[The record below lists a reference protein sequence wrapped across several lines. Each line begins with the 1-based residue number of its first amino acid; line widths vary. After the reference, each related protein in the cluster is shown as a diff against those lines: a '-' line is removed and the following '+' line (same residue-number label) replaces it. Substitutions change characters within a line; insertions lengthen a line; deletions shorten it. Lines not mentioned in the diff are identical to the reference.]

1 MSSPVPFLPP
11 VLEIINAIVTSKTI
25 PELNESERSEVTH
38 YLFKHADKP
47 LRLAIAEIA
56 YRNPKQP
63 HALDLFLSCAMPLA
77 QKWAVRKAHRLFMHP
92 SDWQIECF
100 YNGAVS
106 AMLKTFH
113 NPFPLR
119 DEPDAFR
126 RFLPYR
132 FACGAI
138 EAYFTRQ
145 ENYRTNTVE
154 NLELAA
160 RPNHPYS
167 HPIEQEVITRDLLEK
182 ISEYPL
188 LQRSVSKTLECI
200 RELGPD
206 EVLKERHWAEERNPE
221 RSKKGFAGRPMLNA
235 ETIAQARG
243 VTPAFVHCQISTARR
258 ILQKAFN
265 GDGRLFATH

>member
-1 MSSPVPFLPP
+1 MSSAVPYLPP
-11 VLEIINAIVTSKTI
+11 VLDTINQIITSKTI
-25 PELNESERSEVTH
+25 PELNKIERSDITY
-38 YLFKHADKP
+38 YLFKHANKQ
-47 LRLAIAEIA
+47 LRLAIAETA
-56 YRNPKQP
+56 YRNHKQP
-63 HALDLFLSCAMPLA
+63 RALDLFLSCVMPLA
-77 QKWAVRKAHRLFMHP
+77 ERWAARKAQNMFIHP

-100 YNGAVS
+100 YSGAVS
-106 AMLKTFH
+106 AILKTFH

-138 EAYFTRQ
+138 EAYFTRHD
-145 ENYRTNTVE
+145 NHRMTTVE
-154 NLELAA
+154 NLELVT
-160 RPNHPYS
+160 RPDLYAN
-167 HPIEQEVITRDLLEK
+167 PIEQELITRDLLEK

-188 LQRSVSKTLECI
+188 LQRSLSKTLECI

-206 EVLKERHWAEERNPE
+206 VVLKERHWAEERNPE

-243 VTPAFVHCQISTARR
+243 VTTAFVHCQISTARR

>member
-1 MSSPVPFLPP
+1 MSSAVPYLPP
-11 VLEIINAIVTSKTI
+11 VLDTINQIVTSKTI
-25 PELNESERSEVTH
+25 PELNKIERSDVTY
-38 YLFKHADKP
+38 YLFKHANKQ
-47 LRLAIAEIA
+47 LRLAIAETA
-56 YRNPKQP
+56 YRNHKQP
-63 HALDLFLSCAMPLA
+63 RALDLFLSCVMPLA
-77 QKWAVRKAHRLFMHP
+77 ERWAARKAQNMFIHP

-100 YNGAVS
+100 YSGAVS
-106 AMLKTFH
+106 AILKTFH

-138 EAYFTRQ
+138 EAYFTRHD
-145 ENYRTNTVE
+145 NHRMTTVE
-154 NLELAA
+154 NLELVT
-160 RPNHPYS
+160 RPDLNAN
-167 HPIEQEVITRDLLEK
+167 PIEQELITRDLLEK

-188 LQRSVSKTLECI
+188 LQRSLSKTLECI

-206 EVLKERHWAEERNPE
+206 VVLKERHWAEERNPE

-243 VTPAFVHCQISTARR
+243 VTTAFVHCQISTARR

>member
-1 MSSPVPFLPP
+1 MSAPLPFLPA
-11 VLEIINAIVTSKTI
+11 VLDTINLIVTSKTI
-25 PELNESERSEVTH
+25 PTLDEMQRSDVTQ
-38 YLFKHADKP
+38 YLFKHADKS

-56 YRNPKQP
+56 YRNHQQP

-77 QKWAVRKAHRLFMHP
+77 QRWAVRKACNMFIQP

-100 YNGAVS
+100 YTGAVS
-106 AMLKTFH
+106 AMLKTFQ

-132 FACGAI
+132 FACGAV
-138 EAYFTRQ
+138 EAYFTRY
-145 ENYRTNTVE
+145 ENHRMTTVE
-154 NLELAA
+154 NLEFVT
-160 RPNHPYS
+160 RPDLYS
-167 HPIEQEVITRDLLEK
+167 NPIEQELITRDLLEK
-182 ISEYPL
+182 ISQYPL
-188 LQRSVSKTLECI
+188 LQRSLSKTLECI

-206 EVLKERHWAEERNPE
+206 VVLKERHWAEQRNPE

-235 ETIAQARG
+235 EPIAEARG
-243 VTPAFVHCQISTARR
+243 VTPAFVLVQISMARR

-265 GDGRLFATH
+265 ADGSLFATH

>member
-1 MSSPVPFLPP
+1 MSSAVPYLPP
-11 VLEIINAIVTSKTI
+11 VLDTINQIVTSKTI
-25 PELNESERSEVTH
+25 PELNKIERSDITY
-38 YLFKHADKP
+38 YLFKHANKQ
-47 LRLAIAEIA
+47 LRLAIAETA
-56 YRNPKQP
+56 YRNHKQP
-63 HALDLFLSCAMPLA
+63 RALDLFLSCVMPLA
-77 QKWAVRKAHRLFMHP
+77 ERWAARKAQNMFIHP

-100 YNGAVS
+100 YSGAVS
-106 AMLKTFH
+106 AILKTFH

-138 EAYFTRQ
+138 EAYFTRHD
-145 ENYRTNTVE
+145 NHRMTTVE
-154 NLELAA
+154 NLELVT
-160 RPNHPYS
+160 RPDLYAN
-167 HPIEQEVITRDLLEK
+167 PIEQELITRDLLEK

-188 LQRSVSKTLECI
+188 LQRSLSKTLECI

-206 EVLKERHWAEERNPE
+206 VVLKERHWAEERNPE

-243 VTPAFVHCQISTARR
+243 VTTAFVHCQISTARR

>member
-1 MSSPVPFLPP
+1 MSSAVPYLPP
-11 VLEIINAIVTSKTI
+11 VLDTINQIITSKTI
-25 PELNESERSEVTH
+25 PELNKIERSDITY
-38 YLFKHADKP
+38 YLFKHANKQ
-47 LRLAIAEIA
+47 LRLAIAETA
-56 YRNPKQP
+56 YRNHKQP
-63 HALDLFLSCAMPLA
+63 RALDLFLSCVMPLA
-77 QKWAVRKAHRLFMHP
+77 ERWAARKAQNMFIHP

-100 YNGAVS
+100 YSGAVS
-106 AMLKTFH
+106 AILKPFH

-138 EAYFTRQ
+138 EAYFTRHD
-145 ENYRTNTVE
+145 NHRMTTVE
-154 NLELAA
+154 NLELVT
-160 RPNHPYS
+160 RPDLYAN
-167 HPIEQEVITRDLLEK
+167 PIEQELITRDLLEK

-188 LQRSVSKTLECI
+188 LQRSLSKTLECI

-206 EVLKERHWAEERNPE
+206 VVLKERHWAEERNPE

-243 VTPAFVHCQISTARR
+243 VTTAFVHCQISTARR

>member
-1 MSSPVPFLPP
+1 MSSAIPFLPP

-25 PELNESERSEVTH
+25 PELNESERSDVTH

-77 QKWAVRKAHRLFMHP
+77 HKWAIRKAHRLFMHP

-132 FACGAI
+132 FAHGAI

-145 ENYRTNTVE
+145 ENYRTQTVE
-154 NLELAA
+154 NLEFAT
-160 RPNHPYS
+160 RPDLHSN
-167 HPIEQEVITRDLLEK
+167 PIEQELITRDLLEK

-206 EVLKERHWAEERNPE
+206 VVLKERHWAEERNPE

-243 VTPAFVHCQISTARR
+243 VTPAFVLCQISTARR
-258 ILQKAFN
+258 VLKKAFN

>member
-1 MSSPVPFLPP
+1 MSSAIPFLPP
-11 VLEIINAIVTSKTI
+11 VLETINQIVTSKTI
-25 PELNESERSEVTH
+25 PALDEMQLSDVTQ
-38 YLFKHADKP
+38 YLFKFADKS
-47 LRLAIAEIA
+47 LRLAIAETA
-56 YRNPKQP
+56 YRNHKQP
-63 HALDLFLSCAMPLA
+63 HALDLFLSATMPLA
-77 QKWAVRKAHRLFMHP
+77 ERWAARKAYNLFMHP
-92 SDWQIECF
+92 SDWQLECF

-106 AMLKTFH
+106 AILKTFH

-138 EAYFTRQ
+138 EAYFTRY
-145 ENYRTNTVE
+145 ENHRMTTVE
-154 NLELAA
+154 NLELVT
-160 RPNHPYS
+160 RPDLYS
-167 HPIEQEVITRDLLEK
+167 NPIEQELITRDLLEK

-206 EVLKERHWAEERNPE
+206 VVLKERHWAEQRNPE
-221 RSKKGFAGRPMLNA
+221 RSKKGFAGRPMLNPQ
-235 ETIAQARG
+235 TIAEARG
-243 VTPAFVHCQISTARR
+243 ITPGFVLVQISTARR